1 VNKHWLALG
10 AAYLPWVEDYY
21 TMNVVISSPEQA
33 FEFKGK
39 SLGKSAWLKVTQED
53 VNQFGRLTGDT
64 QWIHVDPERAATGPF
79 GACVAHGQFTLAL
92 AGGRFFHELVCTTAK
107 SGINYGLD
115 RVRFPAP
122 VRVGRQVRAEAQMQD
137 AGRLGENGIQLY
149 VRITVE
155 VEGEERPACV
165 ADFIARYEF

>member
-1 VNKHWLALG
+1 M
-10 AAYLPWVEDYY
+10 DI
-21 TMNVVISSPEQA
+21 VISSPEHA
-33 FEFKGK
+33 FELKGK
-39 SLGKSAWLKVTQED
+39 SLGNSQWLRITQED
-53 VNQFGRLTGDT
+53 VNQFARLTGDS
-64 QWIHVDPERAATGPF
+64 QWIHVDPERAAAGPF
-79 GACVAHGQFTLAL
+79 GACVAHGQFTLSL
-92 AGGRFFHELVCTTAK
+92 AGGRFFHELVRTTAK

-122 VRVGRQVRAEAQMQD
+122 VRVGRQVRAEALVQD
-137 AGRLGENGIQLY
+137 AGRLGESGVQLY